1 LSAIPDNND
10 ADTIV
15 ARATPPGI
23 GGIAVVRIS
32 GPLAGP
38 IAVSMLGKLPP
49 ERRATFGRFRD
60 AEGQM
65 LDQGIA
71 LYFPAPRSFT
81 GEDVLELHGHGGPV
95 VVAGLVDAAVAVGA
109 RMAEPGEFSRR
120 AFLNNKLDLAQAEAI
135 ADLVASGSMQAARA
149 ALQSLSGVFSRAVD
163 DLQEKLL
170 KLRMHVEAAID
181 FPEEEI
187 DFLSDGALLARVA
200 DCADSFRQLQSHASV
215 GRVLRDGYRVVI
227 VGRPNAGKSSLLN
240 CLSGQEAAIVT
251 EVAGTTR
258 DILRET
264 INLDGLLVELV
275 DTAGL
280 RDDPDR
286 IEAEGI
292 RRAREAMGRA
302 DAVLWVQ
309 DASRGQEDSSEIPDD
324 RLDEHLPEDVPVV
337 VVRNKS
343 DLSGDTAGLLQTGP
357 PVVAISAKTGAGID
371 ALRSELRRL
380 AGYRD
385 LGEGAFTARQR
396 HLDALDRAFRH
407 FEVGQAALRE
417 ASAGELFAEE
427 LKLSQQA
434 LSEITG
440 ALSSDELLGR
450 IFSEFCIGK

>member
-1 LSAIPDNND
+1 MSASSND
-10 ADTIV
+10 AGDTIV
-15 ARATPPGI
+15 ARATPPGT
-23 GGIAVVRIS
+23 GGIAVVRVS
-32 GPLAGP
+32 GPLAGT
-38 IAVSMLGKLPP
+38 IAARMLG
-49 ERRATFGRFRD
+49 ERPKARQATFRTFRD
-60 AEGQM
+60 SAGRM

-95 VVAGLVDAAVAVGA
+95 VVAGLVDAAVALGA
-109 RMAEPGEFSRR
+109 RLAEPGEFSRR
-120 AFLNNKLDLAQAEAI
+120 AFHNDKLDLAQAEAI
-135 ADLVASGSMQAARA
+135 ADLVASGSMQAVRA
-149 ALQSLSGVFSRAVD
+149 ALHSLSGAFSGAVD
-163 DLQEKLL
+163 DLREKLTR
-170 KLRMHVEAAID
+170 LRLHVEAAID

-187 DFLSDGALLARVA
+187 DFLSDSALTSRVE
-200 DCADSFRQLQSHASV
+200 DCANSFRQLRNNANV

-258 DILRET
+258 DILREQ

-280 RDDPDR
+280 REDPDR

-292 RRAREAMGRA
+292 RRAREALSRA
-302 DAVLWVQ
+302 DAVMWVQ
-309 DASRGQEDSSEIPDD
+309 DASLD
-324 RLDEHLPEDVPVV
+324 RAAGERPEELDEHLPEDAPVI

-343 DLSGDTAGLLQTGP
+343 DLSGDPAGLLEAEP
-357 PVVAISAKTGAGID
+357 PVVAISATTGAGID

-396 HLDALDRAFRH
+396 HIDALERAHRH
-407 FEVGQAALRE
+407 FDAGLVALRE
-417 ASAGELFAEE
+417 ARAGELFAEE
-427 LKLSQQA
+427 LKFSQQA

-440 ALSSDELLGR
+440 AFSNDDLLGR

>member
-1 LSAIPDNND
+1 MNAD

-15 ARATPPGI
+15 ARATPPGT
-23 GGIAVVRIS
+23 GGIAVVRVS
-32 GPLAGP
+32 GPLVPAIAAG
-38 IAVSMLGKLPP
+38 MLGKLPP
-49 ERRATFGRFRD
+49 ERRATFSMFRD
-60 AEGQM
+60 ADGQM

-71 LYFPAPRSFT
+71 LYFPRPRSFT

-95 VVAGLVDAAVAVGA
+95 VAAGLVDAALGLGA

-120 AFLNNKLDLAQAEAI
+120 AFLNDKLDLAQAEAI

-149 ALQSLSGVFSRAVD
+149 ALRSLSGAFSSAVD
-163 DLQEKLL
+163 DLQEKLV

-187 DFLSDGALLARVA
+187 DFLSDSALLACME
-200 DCADSFRQLQSHASV
+200 DCAGSFRRLRGNAAV

-240 CLSGQEAAIVT
+240 CLSGEEAAIVT

-258 DILRET
+258 DILRER
-264 INLDGLLVELV
+264 INLDGLPVELV

-292 RRAREAMGRA
+292 RRAREALAHA

-309 DASRGQEDSSEIPDD
+309 DASCRQELSGAKREYE
-324 RLDEHLPEDVPVV
+324 LDEQLPEDIPVV

-343 DLSGDTAGLLQTGP
+343 DLSGDPAGLLQGEP

-371 ALRSELRRL
+371 ALRTELRRL

-385 LGEGAFTARQR
+385 LGEGAFTARRR
-396 HLDALDRAFRH
+396 HVDALDRAYRH
-407 FEVGQAALRE
+407 FDAGQRALHDAR
-417 ASAGELFAEE
+417 AGELFAEE

-434 LSEITG
+434 LNEITG
-440 ALSSDELLGR
+440 APGSDDLLAR